1 MPTNPLSK
9 ALWQGG
15 RSYSASFF
23 KRVQSEGRVEAE
35 WRQSEGRAE
44 VERKLNGGAHNRLS
58 GPCGENVPHLS
69 MWFSARSGGW
79 RYDKS

>member
-1 MPTNPLSK
+1 MPPNPLSK

-23 KRVQSEGRVEAE
+23 KRVQSEGRAK
-35 WRQSEGRAE
+35 A
-44 VERKLNGGAHNRLS
+44 ERKLNGGAHNRLS

-69 MWFSARSGGW
+69 R
-79 RYDKS
+79 

>member
-1 MPTNPLSK
+1 MPPNPLSK

-23 KRVQSEGRVEAE
+23 KRVQSEGR
-35 WRQSEGRAE
+35 AE
-44 VERKLNGGAHNRLS
+44 VERKLNGDAHNRLS
-58 GPCGENVPHLS
+58 GPYGENAPHLS

-79 RYDKS
+79 RCDKS

>member
-35 WRQSEGRAE
+35 RRQSGGRGKAE
-44 VERKLNGGAHNRLS
+44 RRCS
-58 GPCGENVPHLS
+58 QS
-69 MWFSARSGGW
+69 S
-79 RYDKS
+79 